1 LASIILIPGAGGEAF
16 DWNWVRPLL
25 EERGHDVVAVDLP
38 AGDESAGID
47 EYADTVIAAIGN
59 REAPVLVAQSMGG
72 FTAAAVAERIP
83 VRLIVFVN
91 AMVPNP
97 GETAGEWWMATGQA
111 AAERSAAIADG
122 RDPDAEFDVVE
133 TFFHDVPLERVAEV
147 MARPVPSQS
156 NRPFGSSVG
165 DGWKHVPTRAIAGSL
180 DRMFPLPM
188 MQAMYEERLGIE
200 PDVIESGHMTGHSRP
215 EELAELISRYIEEL
229 G

>member
-1 LASIILIPGAGGEAF
+1 MASIILIPGAGGEAF

-47 EYADTVIAAIGN
+47 EYADTVVAAIGN
-59 REAPVLVAQSMGG
+59 RVAPVLVAQSMGG

-91 AMVPNP
+91 AMVPIP
-97 GETAGEWWMATGQA
+97 GETAGEWWAATGQA
-111 AAERSAAIADG
+111 AAERAAAVADG

-133 TFFHDVPLERVAEV
+133 TFFHDVPAERVAEV
-147 MARPVPSQS
+147 MARPAPAQS

-165 DGWKHVPTRAIAGSL
+165 DGWMHVPARAVAGSL

-188 MQAMYEERLGIE
+188 MQAMYRERLGVE

-215 EELAELISRYIEEL
+215 EELASLITKYIEEL